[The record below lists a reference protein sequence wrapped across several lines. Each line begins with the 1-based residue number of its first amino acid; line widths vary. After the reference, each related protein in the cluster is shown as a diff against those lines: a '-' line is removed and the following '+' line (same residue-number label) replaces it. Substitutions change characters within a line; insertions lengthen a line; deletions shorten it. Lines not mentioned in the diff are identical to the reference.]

1 MNNIPIEKVS
11 GHLIVAAIV
20 NLVAHI
26 WFPVRDAADYIG
38 RTIVTTIAML
48 GIAMVFGI

>member
-1 MNNIPIEKVS
+1 MNDLQLEKVS
-11 GHLIVAAIV
+11 VHIVVAAIV
-20 NLVAHI
+20 NFVAHM

-48 GIAMVFGI
+48 GIAMAFGI